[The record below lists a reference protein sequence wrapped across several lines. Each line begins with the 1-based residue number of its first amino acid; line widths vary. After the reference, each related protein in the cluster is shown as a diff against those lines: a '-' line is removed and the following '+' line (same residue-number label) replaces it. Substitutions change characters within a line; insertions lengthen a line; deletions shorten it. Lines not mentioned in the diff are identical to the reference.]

1 MQALLHAATHRER
14 LAELQIRQAQKGR
27 AFIHF
32 HHTAYNIASAYALMH
47 RDDLAIQW
55 LQTAARQGFP
65 CYPVFARDPNLTNL
79 KNDLRFAQ
87 FIADQKKNSG
97 NTTRRRSDQVWYW
110 RTILTHRSCVTRRG
124 IKHFGTIDMR

>member
-14 LAELQIRQAQKGR
+14 LAELQIRLAQKGR

-32 HHTAYNIASAYALMH
+32 HHTACNIASAYALMH

-65 CYPVFARDPNLTNL
+65 CYPVFARDPDLTNL

-87 FIADQKKNSG
+87 FIADQKKTVG
-97 NTTRRRSDQVWYW
+97 ILQDGALTR
-110 RTILTHRSCVTRRG
+110 CG
-124 IKHFGTIDMR
+124 IGGPSSHIVPV

>member
-1 MQALLHAATHRER
+1 MHALLHAATHRER

-32 HHTAYNIASAYALMH
+32 HHTAGNIASAYALMH

-87 FIADQKKNSG
+87 FIADQKKQWEYYKTALGPGVVLEDHPHTSFLCNAPG
-97 NTTRRRSDQVWYW
+97 NKTFWYY
-110 RTILTHRSCVTRRG
+110 
-124 IKHFGTIDMR
+124 